1 MPVKNENLDLVN
13 ENIKSAQL
21 LVIDENGEQLGV
33 LSKEDALEKAYD
45 RDLDLVVVAAKAN
58 PPVAKILD
66 YSKYKYEQQK
76 RQKENKKNQKIVQ
89 VKEIRLS
96 PTIDTH
102 DFDTRVKQA
111 VKFLAKGD
119 KVKVSL
125 RMPGRMITHANEIKK
140 VMVSF
145 YEALESCAKLDQDI
159 KMDGKLL
166 LMTLAPKKE

>member
-13 ENIKSAQL
+13 ENIKYTQL

-33 LSKEDALEKAYD
+33 LSKEDALDKAYD

-111 VKFLAKGD
+111 VKFLQKGD

>member
-13 ENIKSAQL
+13 ENIKFEKL
-21 LVIDENGEQLGV
+21 LVIDENGEQLGL
-33 LSKEDALEKAYD
+33 LSKNEAIDMAYE
-45 RDLDLVVVAAKAN
+45 RDYDLVVVAPKAN
-58 PPVAKILD
+58 PPVAKFLD
-66 YSKYKYEQQK
+66 YSKFKYEQQK

-111 VKFLAKGD
+111 VKFLQKGD

-125 RMPGRMITHANEIKK
+125 RMPGRMITHANEIRK
-140 VMVSF
+140 VMEKFV
-145 YEALESCAKLDQDI
+145 EALEDFGKLEQDI

-166 LMTLAPKKE
+166 LMTLAPKKD